1 MLLLYSHVMSIL
13 NGYKRT
19 FNIFTIISVEMRM
32 VINTKIQHFHDE
44 CTYLFQLKEW
54 LIMQKSYAV

>member
-1 MLLLYSHVMSIL
+1 MSIL
-13 NGYKRT
+13 NSYKRT

-32 VINTKIQHFHDE
+32 VINTKIQDFHDE